1 VSRPPAAVNVG
12 TLLSGGSGVVG
23 SSVGS
28 VVVVGGVGSSS
39 DQKVL
44 TVTELALRVI
54 PAING
59 VKAQLAAV
67 MKSVG
72 SVSVLENV
80 VTELRASQVELT
92 RKVGELAVKLADAR
106 ANVKTLE
113 SWVVAME
120 FTQIPGGSGV
130 PAVPTQNASVV
141 APVSLGGASLSGVG
155 PHAIVSAS
163 DTVLMPEM
171 SACDIDRLLGL
182 DGGSAHIY

>member
-1 VSRPPAAVNVG
+1 VSRPPAAINAG

-23 SSVGS
+23 GGVGS

-72 SVSVLENV
+72 SVSVLENA
-80 VTELRASQVELT
+80 VTKLRASQVELT
-92 RKVGELAVKLADAR
+92 RKVGELAVKLADVR
-106 ANVKTLE
+106 ANVKTL
-113 SWVVAME
+113 
-120 FTQIPGGSGV
+120 
-130 PAVPTQNASVV
+130 
-141 APVSLGGASLSGVG
+141 
-155 PHAIVSAS
+155 
-163 DTVLMPEM
+163 
-171 SACDIDRLLGL
+171 
-182 DGGSAHIY
+182 